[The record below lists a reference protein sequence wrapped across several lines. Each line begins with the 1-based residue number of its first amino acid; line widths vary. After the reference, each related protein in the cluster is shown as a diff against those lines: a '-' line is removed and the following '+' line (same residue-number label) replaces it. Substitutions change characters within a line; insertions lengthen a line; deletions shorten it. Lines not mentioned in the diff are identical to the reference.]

1 MIYVNAGDRVRYG
14 ETTLKVL
21 WPEAGAT
28 GKEVN
33 EDAMVIEM
41 TNGAFKGVLQ
51 EISER
56 IRKTN
61 YCRRE
66 FWRMWIF

>member
-41 TNGAFKGVLQ
+41 TNGAFK
-51 EISER
+51 
-56 IRKTN
+56 
-61 YCRRE
+61 
-66 FWRMWIF
+66 